1 MTISHD
7 DIEKIR
13 SEFQPVDGSKLAT
26 ALSRTEEALNRLQ
39 AIDMKAALI
48 RSRGAWADGFISRL
62 VNHQFDILTVD
73 DDLLDTVKD
82 AQATQAAIS
91 AVEAT
96 LRTQIQKARDVYA
109 NESGKLNELTK
120 LLYDAKR
127 KQARQPGRLPALLT
141 KYAGH
146 PAAKN
151 GGVVDR
157 VKRAVAI

>member
-13 SEFQPVDGSKLAT
+13 SEFQPVEGSKLAVALDRT
-26 ALSRTEEALNRLQ
+26 A
-39 AIDMKAALI
+39 AALDNLQTLETRAAVI
-48 RSRGAWADGFISRL
+48 RGRGAWADNFMARL
-62 VNHQFDILTVD
+62 VNHAVDLATVD
-73 DDLLDTVKD
+73 DDILTLVKD
-82 AQATQAAIS
+82 AQATQAAVS
-91 AVEAT
+91 AIEAT
-96 LRTQIQKARDVYA
+96 ARSQITQARERHH
-109 NESGKLNELTK
+109 NESGKLNELAK

-127 KQARQPGRLPALLT
+127 TQARQPGRLAHLLT

-146 PAAKN
+146 PPAKN